1 MTQRAVAITLKIP
14 DNAAYTALT
23 TLQRL
28 GLPVARVERSEIW
41 VVEDSGGAEDFAA
54 RMERNE
60 TIFNGNKHR
69 LTVLDAAAPRAGET
83 WIEEIGAHDEVRE
96 HLGGKAIPGIA
107 KPRRYTGW
115 RLLGNDGRPADADL
129 LREAAA
135 RLLCNP
141 AIEKA
146 HIA

>member
-1 MTQRAVAITLKIP
+1 MTQRMCAITLKIP
-14 DNAAYTALT
+14 DNAAYTTLT

-41 VVEDSGGAEDFAA
+41 VVDDAGDADDFAA

-60 TIFNGNKHR
+60 TLFNPNKHR
-69 LTVLDAAAPRAGET
+69 LAVLDANAPRAGEM
-83 WIEEIGAHDEVRE
+83 WIEETGAHAPHGR
-96 HLGGKAIPGIA
+96 
-107 KPRRYTGW
+107 RRYVGW
-115 RLLGNDGRPADADL
+115 RLLDRDGKPADRAL
-129 LREAAA
+129 LREAAE

-146 HIA
+146 HYA

>member
-1 MTQRAVAITLKIP
+1 MTQRAFAITLKIP
-14 DNAAYTALT
+14 DNAAYTTLT

-41 VVEDSGGAEDFAA
+41 VVEDGGGAEDFAA

-69 LTVLDAAAPRAGET
+69 LTVLEAASPRAGET
-83 WIEEIGAHDEVRE
+83 WIEEIGAHDRARE
-96 HLGGKAIPGIA
+96 
-107 KPRRYTGW
+107 RRYVGW